1 MRVKINSP
9 NIAILTPSDHHI
21 VSDGD
26 QGIHTVRVPG
36 ELVRGEPVLVLAEN
50 RRFQQIQSL
59 ILDLFRAVSKSLVRI
74 VQTPTI
80 ARI

>member
-9 NIAILTPSDHHI
+9 NIAIILTPSDHHI

-59 ILDLFRAVSKSLVRI
+59 ILDLFREFGKNSANSNDS
-74 VQTPTI
+74 T
-80 ARI
+80 

>member
-9 NIAILTPSDHHI
+9 NIAIILTPSDHHI

-36 ELVRGEPVLVLAEN
+36 ELVRVEPVLVLAEN
-50 RRFQQIQSL
+50 RRF
-59 ILDLFRAVSKSLVRI
+59 
-74 VQTPTI
+74 
-80 ARI
+80 

>member
-1 MRVKINSP
+1 MRVKMNSP

-36 ELVRGEPVLVLAEN
+36 ELVRVEPVLVLAEN
-50 RRFQQIQSL
+50 RRF
-59 ILDLFRAVSKSLVRI
+59 
-74 VQTPTI
+74 
-80 ARI
+80 